1 MMAQYRSRRSLA
13 LLHLILIVA
22 ALVALAPGRDARAQ
36 QGIVQDL
43 DNGQQEFARGT
54 FYRTSLGPD
63 RAESDS
69 GDQPGAV
76 QLTPIGFLNRWQSA
90 AVGLPEALSGAGA
103 AVIGRRLFVVGG
115 TRASGSNPLNNPYV
129 YWASFNQV
137 TGGVTPHGITD
148 ERFFGNENW
157 LRSALPAA
165 EMIAPPESCPTGQ
178 KPGPARVRAAV
189 TAMATGPD
197 SGFLFVI
204 GGSVLT
210 SASGCHPEDLSTP
223 VIQVG
228 AVNGDTITWRAPLN
242 LPSPPQQFT
251 SNPNV
256 TTSGAGFGP
265 RLLGLESAA
274 VALVRVAPERAFLYV
289 IGGFAAYQPF
299 AGETSST
306 RTMYSRA
313 VFYTQVNADGSFS
326 APPVGGALP
335 VQGVWA
341 RAADLPL
348 VNLPAPALTL
358 GLFEHTA
365 MATTTVVGNTRRHA
379 IFVAGGRVNDN
390 PNHINEFVFRGLVN
404 PESGA
409 VTWSNQPNANN
420 DQVSLEGQRRYS
432 LAGVAH
438 NNRLY
443 VIGGRD
449 QDGNA
454 SAKVQTAVHDDQMN
468 LQRVPGATQYFIGNA
483 GPSVLPVTDTTD
495 GRYSLSAALMDAL
508 PPPDN
513 PSGNDSLGSAWVFV
527 VGGNNRNGLPSSS
540 LFVGRLGGLNEVTLQ
555 SRSNEGW
562 FYSNVFP
569 VTIRASERD
578 NDARVLAIRWYADV
592 PRQNNPNADLVLQ
605 FRTVNGANPNCPD
618 ESVFPASAQ
627 WTTLDGDPNPDFWSR
642 ASGENVFSLRDTNL
656 VATCLQY
663 RARFLQNG
671 LSGEQAAQP
680 APGGAG
686 DTPRLFRVALEK
698 MLPTGTPDIRL
709 QDFSASVG
717 ESGSLVTF
725 NVRIRNLN
733 TQGIEYTTPASAGP
747 TDNTGFWVGLC
758 VRRTDVGQ
766 PPPTLNASNIP
777 TPPMADMNFPDCVVA
792 MYQVLKYQM
801 TRGAQMILR
810 TGTDP
815 TGNPQRWTRVRDE
828 QGQLIQNGGV
838 VGVPIDDVREL
849 FLQPGNYA
857 VAVLID
863 PWNYVNEGNAGE
875 ANNRGEEQNAQPT
888 PNQPWVINFTL
899 TRPASNPDQNPGE
912 NPDQNPGEN
921 PGQNPDL
928 PPINEL
934 YLPLVAR

>member
-1 MMAQYRSRRSLA
+1 MAQPRLRRSMA
-13 LLHLILIVA
+13 LLHLLLIVA

-36 QGIVQDL
+36 QGTIQDL

-63 RAESDS
+63 RDAGDS
-69 GDQPGAV
+69 RDQAGAV
-76 QLTPIGFLNRWQSA
+76 QLAPIGFLNRWESA
-90 AVGLPEALSGAGA
+90 GVGLPEALSGAGA

-115 TRASGSNPLNNPYV
+115 TRASGNNPPSNPYA
-129 YWASFNQV
+129 YWANFNQV
-137 TGGVTPHGITD
+137 TGGATPHGITD
-148 ERFFGNENW
+148 ERYFGNENW
-157 LRSALPAA
+157 LRSALPQA
-165 EMIAPPESCPTGQ
+165 EMIAPPEACATNQ
-178 KPGPARVRAAV
+178 KPGPARTRAAV

-197 SGFLFVI
+197 TGFLFVI

-210 SASGCHPEDLSTP
+210 STSGCHPEDLSTP

-228 AVNGDTITWRAPLN
+228 AVNGDTITWRPPLN
-242 LPSPPQQFT
+242 LPSPPPQLT
-251 SNPNV
+251 TISNV
-256 TTSGAGFGP
+256 TTSGAGFGT
-265 RLLGLESAA
+265 RLLGLESTAA
-274 VALVRVAPERAFLYV
+274 VLVRVAPERAFLYV

-299 AGETSST
+299 VGETSAT

-326 APPVGGALP
+326 APPVSGTLP

-348 VNLPAPALTL
+348 VDLPAPALTL

-365 MATTTVVGNTRRHA
+365 MAATTIVGNTRQHA
-379 IFVAGGRVNDN
+379 IFVAGGRLNNN
-390 PNHINEFVFRGLVN
+390 PSDINEFVFRGLVN
-404 PESGA
+404 PETGV
-409 VTWSNQPNANN
+409 VTWSNRPNPNN

-432 LAGVAH
+432 LAGVAY

-443 VIGGRD
+443 VIGGR
-449 QDGNA
+449 GPGVNA
-454 SAKVQTAVHDDQMN
+454 SAKVQTAVHDDQMD
-468 LQRVPGATQYFIGNA
+468 LQRIPGATQYFIGNA
-483 GPSVLPVTDTTD
+483 GPNVLPVTDTTD

-527 VGGNNRNGLPSSS
+527 VGGNDRTGVPTSS

-555 SRSNEGW
+555 SRANEGW

-569 VTIRASERD
+569 VSIRANDRD
-578 NDARVLAIRWYADV
+578 NDARVLSIRWYAEV
-592 PRQNNPNADLVLQ
+592 PRQNNPNADVVLQ

-618 ESVFPASAQ
+618 ESVFPANAQ
-627 WTTLDGDPNPDFWSR
+627 WTIIDGDSSTNFYSR
-642 ASGENVFSLRDTNL
+642 ASGENVFSLRDTN
-656 VATCLQY
+656 VIATCLQY

-671 LSGEQAAQP
+671 LSGDQAAQP
-680 APGGAG
+680 GAGGAS

-698 MLPTGTPDIRL
+698 ILPTGTPDIRL
-709 QDFSASVG
+709 QDLAATVG
-717 ESGSLVTF
+717 ESGSLTAF
-725 NVRIRNLN
+725 SVRIQNLN
-733 TQGIEYTTPASAGP
+733 TQGIEHTIPASSGP
-747 TDNTGFWVGLC
+747 ADNTGFWVGLC
-758 VRRTDVGQ
+758 VQRTDVGQ
-766 PPPTLNASNIP
+766 PPPVLNASNIP
-777 TPPMADMNFPDCVVA
+777 AVPMTDMTFPDCVVA

-801 TRGAQMILR
+801 ASGARMILR

-838 VGVPIDDVREL
+838 VGVPLEDVREL
-849 FLQPGNYA
+849 FRQPGNYA

-863 PWNYVNEGNAGE
+863 PWNYVNEGPAGE
-875 ANNRGEEQNAQPT
+875 ANNRGEEQNAQPA
-888 PNQPWVINFTL
+888 PNQPWVINFTV
-899 TRPASNPDQNPGE
+899 TNPTPE
-912 NPDQNPGEN
+912 I
-921 PGQNPDL
+921 
-928 PPINEL
+928 PPLNEL